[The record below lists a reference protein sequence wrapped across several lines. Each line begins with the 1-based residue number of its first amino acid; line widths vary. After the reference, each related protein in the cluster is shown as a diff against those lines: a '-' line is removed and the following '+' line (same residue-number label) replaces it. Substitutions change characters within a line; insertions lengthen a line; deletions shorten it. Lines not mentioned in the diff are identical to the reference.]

1 MKIQN
6 IWKSGVLQWEDQ
18 DVTYLSV
25 VFSWDLPD
33 ARKYAD
39 MMRHRRVRIGGPAV
53 ELAKLTL
60 PGFFLGCHAELGG
73 DLPGILQRWNHLATR
88 TSVGCPRKCK
98 FCSVPQVAAMKS
110 MEMSGTPITPLADWP
125 DLPVLA
131 DDNLLFTP
139 TAHFDRVCDRL
150 EKWEWC
156 DFNQGID
163 CRKLNEYHA
172 QRIARIKRPKV
183 RMALDNPA
191 FFDTWGKAFEKLR
204 SAGIAKHNI
213 HTYCIC
219 ADSSADYKSTPDIA
233 WEVCRFVEKHGV
245 KSYPMWFHPLNSL
258 ERNKVTPEQVE
269 LGWTDYERRKIMQW
283 YYQHKKAVN

>member
-1 MKIQN
+1 LEKAVKIQN
-6 IWKSGVLQWEDQ
+6 IWKSGVLLWEDQ

-98 FCSVPQVAAMKS
+98 FCSVPQVAAVKS
-110 MEMSGTPITPLADWP
+110 MEMSGAPITPLADWP

-139 TAHFDRVCDRL
+139 IAHFDPRLRPSGKVGLVRLQSGHRLPQAERIPRAADR
-150 EKWEWC
+150 E
-156 DFNQGID
+156 DQ
-163 CRKLNEYHA
+163 A
-172 QRIARIKRPKV
+172 
-183 RMALDNPA
+183 
-191 FFDTWGKAFEKLR
+191 
-204 SAGIAKHNI
+204 AKG
-213 HTYCIC
+213 
-219 ADSSADYKSTPDIA
+219 S
-233 WEVCRFVEKHGV
+233 HGV
-245 KSYPMWFHPLNSL
+245 GQSRIL
-258 ERNKVTPEQVE
+258 
-269 LGWTDYERRKIMQW
+269 
-283 YYQHKKAVN
+283 